1 MSRGNNQLAQYVARV
16 EKLED
21 EKDDLKLSIADLY
34 VEMKAAGYDT
44 KIVRKIIALRRRTPQ
59 QRQEEQ
65 ALMATYMDAL
75 GMDGLPLW
83 QAAGGKDGK
92 PDN

>member
-1 MSRGNNQLAQYVARV
+1 MSRENNQLAQYVSRI

-21 EKDDLKLSIADLY
+21 EKDDLKLSLSDLY
-34 VEMKAAGYDT
+34 TEIKAAGYDT
-44 KIVRKIIALRRRTPQ
+44 KIVRKIISMRRRTPQ

-65 ALMATYMDAL
+65 ALMATYVDAL
-75 GMDGLPLW
+75 GMDNLPLW

-92 PDN
+92 PDD

>member
-1 MSRGNNQLAQYVARV
+1 MSRENNQLAQYVARL

-34 VEMKAAGYDT
+34 VEMKAAGYDA
-44 KIVRKIIALRRRTPQ
+44 KIVRKIIALRRRTPE

-92 PDN
+92 FDD

>member
-1 MSRGNNQLAQYVARV
+1 MSRENNQLQQYVSRI

-21 EKDDLKLSIADLY
+21 EKDDLKLSLSDLY
-34 VEMKAAGYDT
+34 TEIKAAGYDT
-44 KIVRKIIALRRRTPQ
+44 KIVRKIISMRRRTPQ

-65 ALMATYMDAL
+65 AIMATYMDAL
-75 GMDGLPLW
+75 GMDSLPLW

-92 PDN
+92 SDD

>member
-1 MSRGNNQLAQYVARV
+1 MSRGNNQLAQYVSRI

-21 EKDDLKLSIADLY
+21 EKDDLKLSLSDLY
-34 VEMKAAGYDT
+34 TEIKAAGYDT
-44 KIVRKIIALRRRTPQ
+44 KIVRKIISMRRRTPQ

-75 GMDGLPLW
+75 GMDSLPLW
-83 QAAGGKDGK
+83 QAAGGKDGE
-92 PDN
+92 PND

>member
-75 GMDGLPLW
+75 GMEGLPLW

-92 PDN
+92 PDD